1 MNERGVVRKGWW
13 VGVGP
18 CRGESRRLRALG
30 LGLLVATG
38 MSLGW
43 ERALAQ
49 AVRVI
54 SNKPVT
60 PRQERV
66 SDASEV
72 VPPPWLVT
80 VIHRIPVRD
89 LLESLRR
96 GGMQVS
102 TLDGLAHAQQIMNI
116 TTGLVLD
123 ERGRILVRL
132 MNAISDPREA
142 DLTVLT
148 RDGRTLR
155 PTLVRCDE
163 TTGYAVLEVPS
174 LGIAPPTFVRE
185 GRAWPSETPVKVLAQ
200 IPEIARPREA
210 AGTSR
215 PPSERAEPSP
225 MGRGTLSTW
234 RSLLPMRFK
243 LEAARVKLEAALL
256 AEQQNR
262 FDVQTE
268 VGSARPMMRLELPA
282 MEWSADGG
290 IILTEG
296 GEVLG
301 VAEEQAPGAYI
312 VRPTESLHALTTQLL
327 TSAHGL
333 AVEAKKAARDAQQ
346 AMVEAQRAAH
356 TAARGWIGVRAAN
369 IASLEEAERA
379 AFSSVPGAAVVVLEV
394 LAGGPAKRAG
404 IEPGDV
410 LLQYRG
416 QAITSVEALAT
427 LIAQTPIGLSVPVT
441 IWRKGDV
448 RQLLLPIEERP
459 SGLMPEPSPPPR
471 PASRAEGESAAR
483 WTPARLGLRVMDL
496 TEQLADFFGVREG
509 RGVLILEV
517 TPNGPAA
524 VAGARAGDVIVGV
537 GPTPVRTRSDLLRA
551 LRSLA
556 SEVVPLRIIRK
567 RELLVLSLRL
577 N

>member
-1 MNERGVVRKGWW
+1 MAPQQG
-13 VGVGP
+13 
-18 CRGESRRLRALG
+18 
-30 LGLLVATG
+30 
-38 MSLGW
+38 
-43 ERALAQ
+43 
-49 AVRVI
+49 
-54 SNKPVT
+54 
-60 PRQERV
+60 RV

-80 VIHRIPVRD
+80 VIHRIHVRD

-96 GGMQVS
+96 RGMQVS
-102 TLDGLAHAQQIMNI
+102 ALDGLAQAQQITNI
-116 TTGLVLD
+116 TTGLVVD

-142 DLTVLT
+142 DLTILT
-148 RDGRTLR
+148 RDGRALR
-155 PTLVRCDE
+155 PTRIRCDE
-163 TTGYAVLEVPS
+163 ATGYAVLEVPS

-185 GRAWPSETPVKVLAQ
+185 GGTWPSETSVKVLAQ
-200 IPEIARPREA
+200 IPEMARTGEVA
-210 AGTSR
+210 STSR
-215 PPSERAEPSP
+215 PPSEHAGSMPR
-225 MGRGTLSTW
+225 GRGTLST
-234 RSLLPMRFK
+234 RRHLLPMRFK
-243 LEAARVKLEAALL
+243 LEAARVKPETALL
-256 AEQQNR
+256 ADR
-262 FDVQTE
+262 RSRLDVQTE
-268 VGSARPMMRLELPA
+268 AGSARPTLRLELPA

-312 VRPTESLHALTTQLL
+312 VRPTESLRALAARLL
-327 TSAHGL
+327 TSVQEAV
-333 AVEAKKAARDAQQ
+333 VEAKKAATDARQ
-346 AMVEAQRAAH
+346 AMLEAQRAAH
-356 TAARGWIGVRAAN
+356 AAKPPAPARGWIGVRAAD
-369 IASLEEAERA
+369 IASLGEAERA
-379 AFSSVPGAAVVVLEV
+379 ALSSVPGAAVVVIEV

-416 QAITSVEALAT
+416 QAITSVEALAE
-427 LIAQTPIGLSVPVT
+427 LIAQTPIGISVPVT
-441 IWRKGDV
+441 IWRKGDM

-459 SGLMPEPSPPPR
+459 SGVMPEPPPP
-471 PASRAEGESAAR
+471 PPPVSQAEGETVTR

-496 TEQLADFFGVREG
+496 TEQLAEFFGVRQG

-517 TPNGPAA
+517 TPDGPAA
-524 VAGARAGDVIVGV
+524 LAGVRAGDVIVGV
-537 GPTPVRTRSDLLRA
+537 GSTPVHTRSDLLRA

-556 SEVVPLRIIRK
+556 AEVVPLRLIRE